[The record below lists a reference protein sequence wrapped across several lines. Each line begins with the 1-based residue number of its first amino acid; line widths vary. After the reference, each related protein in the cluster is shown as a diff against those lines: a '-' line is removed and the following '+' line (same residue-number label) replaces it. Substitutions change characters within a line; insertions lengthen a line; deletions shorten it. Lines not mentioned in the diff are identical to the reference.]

1 MPADRTEDPSVSF
14 HFSLEVQGQITGFF
28 TSVEGIGSESEVA
41 EHKVTDAQKKPQ
53 IMKVPGRLTWT
64 EITLKRGI
72 TSNRDAWDWRKLVED
87 GKVNDA
93 RSDGSIV
100 MYDQEGSPVAQWD
113 FVKGWPSKITG
124 PSISSENSDIAVEEI
139 TIVHEGITRSQ

>member
-1 MPADRTEDPSVSF
+1 MPADRTEDPAVSF

-28 TSVEGIGSESEVA
+28 TSVEGVGSESEVA
-41 EHKVTDAQKKPQ
+41 EHKVTDQQKKPQ

-87 GKVNDA
+87 GSVNDA
-93 RSDGSIV
+93 RSDGSII
-100 MYDQEGSPVAQWD
+100 MYDQIGSPVAQWD

-139 TIVHEGITRSQ
+139 TIVHEGITRSL